1 MREALIRGRRY
12 WGVAAYVVAGVG
24 VVGMMCKVNESTQLT
39 AAYRE
44 TVVAQ
49 LERLS
54 SVIEPLIA
62 VDEDMKIQRVSL
74 SAARMFEADAEDLIG
89 THLPDYLLE
98 PVTPDG
104 KEKLSRNSLLDA
116 FSHYQADGI
125 LLRPIDCQI
134 KTTNGRTI
142 SVRILAEDNLYE
154 YPGLFQMRLIRLHDK

>member
-104 KEKLSRNSLLDA
+104 KEKLSRDA
-116 FSHYQADGI
+116 FSHYQDDGI
-125 LLRPIDCQI
+125 LPRPIDCQI